1 MAAPPPPPPPA
12 RGGLSLYANLLEPVA
27 NPSATISSA
36 PVRYNQDG
44 TVADAKDGAT
54 AKKLIDP
61 SLRFQPIRRPQAK
74 TAKPKPNFPKTLP
87 GANTSASAAAT
98 TTSSAPASSS
108 AASQQPLP
116 PKSTLADWAATDED
130 EWRYSTNAGVG
141 GAGGGHQRGGRRK
154 KKKKGNNDQPA
165 ETNWDDIYDP
175 TKPTNVEE
183 YLRSDERIHE
193 VQEWKRL
200 LYRHRR
206 RRSLSDDSDEE
217 TERRPAMNQFAP
229 PLEYSFVPPPPI
241 SPPPAEPRST
251 EAATGDDAYARRL
264 ALSASVPPPPPPPPA
279 DAATISRAPVR
290 YTPSTKESPADEG
303 EPSDPDSPPPT
314 LGLGASSTTEEQET
328 TPSLEPPAPRS
339 SRPGQAGFA
348 QRLMSKYGWTK
359 GSGLGADESGI
370 VNPLRVQVE
379 KRKKKS
385 DAKGGGWA
393 EPAGRAK
400 VIGGKRRDDVES
412 NGNGNGGGG
421 GKFGGPMS
429 EVIVLQRMLD
439 NMEDLQGEIAN
450 GLGQEIGEECGEK
463 YGRVERLYIDVE
475 RRQVFIRFTDQV
487 SALRAVNELDGRV
500 FNGNVIVPKFFD
512 TEKFDKGIYQ

>member
-12 RGGLSLYANLLEPVA
+12 RGGLSLYANLLDPVA
-27 NPSATISSA
+27 DPSATISSA

-44 TVADAKDGAT
+44 TVADPKDGT
-54 AKKLIDP
+54 IAKKPIDP

-74 TAKPKPNFPKTLP
+74 TAKPKPNFPKTIP
-87 GANTSASAAAT
+87 GPNTPAASTAAAASSALASST
-98 TTSSAPASSS
+98 TT
-108 AASQQPLP
+108 AAQQPPP
-116 PKSTLADWAATDED
+116 PKSTLADWAVTEED
-130 EWRYSTNAGVG
+130 AWRYSANAGS
-141 GAGGGHQRGGRRK
+141 GAGSHQRGGRRK

-206 RRSLSDDSDEE
+206 RKSLSDDSDEE
-217 TERRPAMNQFAP
+217 TERRPVMNQFAP
-229 PLEYSFVPPPPI
+229 PAEYSFVPPPPT
-241 SPPPAEPRST
+241 SPPPAEPRAAA
-251 EAATGDDAYARRL
+251 AATGDDAYARRQ
-264 ALSASVPPPPPPPPA
+264 ALSASAAPPPSPPPA
-279 DAATISRAPVR
+279 PTDEATISRAPVR
-290 YTPSTKESPADEG
+290 YTPSITKEPPAADEAD
-303 EPSDPDSPPPT
+303 PSDPDSPPPT
-314 LGLGASSTTEEQET
+314 LGLGATAGPPAEE
-328 TPSLEPPAPRS
+328 PAPRS

-385 DAKGGGWA
+385 DAEGGGWA
-393 EPAGRAK
+393 EPGNRAK
-400 VIGGKRRDDVES
+400 VIGGKRKDEIDGS
-412 NGNGNGGGG
+412 STK
-421 GKFGGPMS
+421 KFGGPMS

>member
-12 RGGLSLYANLLEPVA
+12 RGGLSLYANLLDPVA
-27 NPSATISSA
+27 DPSATISSA

-44 TVADAKDGAT
+44 TVADPKDGTA
-54 AKKLIDP
+54 AKKPIDP

-74 TAKPKPNFPKTLP
+74 TAKPKSNFPKTIP
-87 GANTSASAAAT
+87 SANTSVTSTAA
-98 TTSSAPASSS
+98 SSAPTSSTT
-108 AASQQPLP
+108 AAQQPPPP
-116 PKSTLADWAATDED
+116 PKSTLADWAVTEED
-130 EWRYSTNAGVG
+130 EWRYSANAG
-141 GAGGGHQRGGRRK
+141 AGSGGHQRGGRRK

-206 RRSLSDDSDEE
+206 RKSVSDDSDEE
-217 TERRPAMNQFAP
+217 MERRPAMNQFAP
-229 PLEYSFVPPPPI
+229 PAEYSFVPPPPT
-241 SPPPAEPRST
+241 SPPPAEPRAT
-251 EAATGDDAYARRL
+251 EAATGDDAYARRQ
-264 ALSASVPPPPPPPPA
+264 ALSASAQPPPPPPPPPA
-279 DAATISRAPVR
+279 PPVATDEATISRAPVR
-290 YTPSTKESPADEG
+290 YTPSSTKQPPADE
-303 EPSDPDSPPPT
+303 EAPSDPDSSPPT
-314 LGLGASSTTEEQET
+314 LGLGASSAPPPAPEEAQ
-328 TPSLEPPAPRS
+328 APRS

-379 KRKKKS
+379 KRKKS
-385 DAKGGGWA
+385 DAEGGGWA
-393 EPAGRAK
+393 EPSNRAK
-400 VIGGKRRDDVES
+400 VIGGKRKDETE
-412 NGNGNGGGG
+412 GG

-475 RRQVFIRFTDQV
+475 KRQVFIRFTDQV

-512 TEKFDKGIYQ
+512 TEKFDKGIYK

>member
-12 RGGLSLYANLLEPVA
+12 RGGLSLYANLLDPA
-27 NPSATISSA
+27 ADSSSATISSA

-44 TVADAKDGAT
+44 TVADAKDET
-54 AKKLIDP
+54 ASKKLIDP

-74 TAKPKPNFPKTLP
+74 TAKPKPSFPKTIP
-87 GANTSASAAAT
+87 GANTVAT
-98 TTSSAPASSS
+98 TSTVITPSPASVPSVV
-108 AASQQPLP
+108 AAQQPPP
-116 PKSTLADWAATDED
+116 PKSTLADWAVTEED
-130 EWRYSTNAGVG
+130 EWRYSANAGG
-141 GAGGGHQRGGRRK
+141 DKSHQRGGRRK
-154 KKKKGNNDQPA
+154 KKKKGHNDQPA

-183 YLRSDERIHE
+183 YLRSDERLRE

-200 LYRHRR
+200 LYRHRK
-206 RRSLSDDSDEE
+206 RRSSSEDSEDEPA
-217 TERRPAMNQFAP
+217 RRPAMNQFAP
-229 PLEYSFVPPPPI
+229 PPEYSFVPPPQA
-241 SPPPAEPRST
+241 SPPPAPV
-251 EAATGDDAYARRL
+251 APVADDITGDDAYARRL
-264 ALSASVPPPPPPPPA
+264 GLSGAAPPPPTDASPPPPPP

-290 YTPSTKESPADEG
+290 YTPSKEHKTAAEEG
-303 EPSDPDSPPPT
+303 SDRDSPPPA
-314 LGLGASSTTEEQET
+314 LGLGAVASAADDE
-328 TPSLEPPAPRS
+328 EPPAPRS
-339 SRPGQAGFA
+339 SRPGQVGFA

-379 KRKKKS
+379 KRKKRS
-385 DAKGGGWA
+385 DAEGGGWA
-393 EPAGRAK
+393 EPANRAK
-400 VIGGKRRDDVES
+400 VLGGKRKNDGES
-412 NGNGNGGGG
+412 

-429 EVIVLQRMLD
+429 EVIVLQQMLD

-475 RRQVFIRFTDQV
+475 NRQVFIRFTDQV

-500 FNGNVIVPKFFD
+500 FNGNTVVPKFYD
-512 TEKFDKGIYQ
+512 TEKFERGIYQ

>member
-12 RGGLSLYANLLEPVA
+12 RGGLSLYANLLDPVA
-27 NPSATISSA
+27 DPSATISSA

-44 TVADAKDGAT
+44 TVADPKDGT
-54 AKKLIDP
+54 AVKKPIDP

-74 TAKPKPNFPKTLP
+74 TAKPKPNFPKTIP
-87 GANTSASAAAT
+87 SANTLAAAT
-98 TTSSAPASSS
+98 STAASSAPTSST
-108 AASQQPLP
+108 AAAQQPPP
-116 PKSTLADWAATDED
+116 PKSTLADWAVTEED
-130 EWRYSTNAGVG
+130 EWRYSVTA
-141 GAGGGHQRGGRRK
+141 GAGAGAGGHQRGGRRK

-206 RRSLSDDSDEE
+206 RKSLSDGSDEE

-229 PLEYSFVPPPPI
+229 PAEYSFVPPPPT
-241 SPPPAEPRST
+241 SPPPAEPRAT
-251 EAATGDDAYARRL
+251 EAAIGDDAYARRQ
-264 ALSASVPPPPPPPPA
+264 ALSASAPPPPPPPPA
-279 DAATISRAPVR
+279 VTDEATISRAPVR
-290 YTPSTKESPADEG
+290 YTPSSTKQPPADEG
-303 EPSDPDSPPPT
+303 DPSDPDSPPPT
-314 LGLGASSTTEEQET
+314 LGLGASRAPPPPPPPASEEAQ
-328 TPSLEPPAPRS
+328 APRS

-385 DAKGGGWA
+385 DAEGGGWA
-393 EPAGRAK
+393 EPGNRAK
-400 VIGGKRRDDVES
+400 VIGGKRKDETD
-412 NGNGNGGGG
+412 GGSG

-475 RRQVFIRFTDQV
+475 KRQVFIRFTDQV

>member
-12 RGGLSLYANLLEPVA
+12 RGGLSLYANLLDPA
-27 NPSATISSA
+27 ADSSATISSA

-44 TVADAKDGAT
+44 SVIDAKDEAA

-61 SLRFQPIRRPQAK
+61 SLRFQPIRRPQVKA
-74 TAKPKPNFPKTLP
+74 AKPKATFPKTIP
-87 GANTSASAAAT
+87 GTAPAAAAAAPSPASASALS
-98 TTSSAPASSS
+98 TSAQAQAP
-108 AASQQPLP
+108 P
-116 PKSTLADWAATDED
+116 PKSTLADWAATEED
-130 EWRYSTNAGVG
+130 EWRYKASGAAGNGGG
-141 GAGGGHQRGGRRK
+141 GAYQRGGRRK
-154 KKKKGNNDQPA
+154 KKKKGHNDQPA

-183 YLRSDERIHE
+183 YLRSDERIRE
-193 VQEWKRL
+193 IQDWKRL

-206 RRSLSDDSDEE
+206 HRSLSDDSEE
-217 TERRPAMNQFAP
+217 ELERRPTTNQFAP
-229 PLEYSFVPPPPI
+229 PPEYSFVPPPPA
-241 SPPPAEPRST
+241 SPPPPAAPVPED
-251 EAATGDDAYARRL
+251 ATGDDAYSRRL
-264 ALSASVPPPPPPPPA
+264 ALSTPAPPPPSDPIPQPPPP

-290 YTPSTKESPADEG
+290 YTPAAAVAQDKADEDF
-303 EPSDPDSPPPT
+303 EAESPPPT
-314 LGLGASSTTEEQET
+314 LGLGASPAQNLSNDE
-328 TPSLEPPAPRS
+328 PAPRS

-379 KRKKKS
+379 KRKKRS
-385 DAKGGGWA
+385 DAEGGGWA
-393 EPAGRAK
+393 EPANRAK
-400 VIGGKRRDDVES
+400 VLGGKRKDDGE
-412 NGNGNGGGG
+412 G

-429 EVIVLQRMLD
+429 EVIVLQQMLD

-450 GLGQEIGEECGEK
+450 GLGQEIGEECGER

-475 RRQVFIRFTDQV
+475 NRQVFIRFTDQV

-500 FNGNVIVPKFFD
+500 FNGNVVVPKFYD
-512 TEKFDKGIYQ
+512 TEKFERGIYR